1 MNVSYKINEVVYLS
15 ITQDKYFKKAILQ
28 VKHVYTHT
36 PPVRPEHERL
46 ENLSSYMW
54 HREKVNTSRLAN

>member
-46 ENLSSYMW
+46 ENLSCLICGIE
-54 HREKVNTSRLAN
+54 RK